1 LPKGYRKDGQ
11 PRRVS
16 PEKRCAI
23 CQHPERVRIEALHV
37 AGVSL
42 DKIAAKFDVHRDA
55 VWRHVQRHMTDD
67 QRATYLVGPARIA
80 ELREVAAAEN
90 ESVLDYL
97 SILRSA
103 LVAQLDKLSKAND
116 HQGIAT
122 ISTPLLNCL
131 KALGKVTGEIN
142 AVANSTIINVQ
153 NNNVVLNSPPFND
166 MQAGLMEVC
175 AHHPAARAD
184 IVALF
189 RRLDEKYSQ
198 KPLSAPPMRQIAEA
212 SNAA

>member
-1 LPKGYRKDGQ
+1 MPKGYPKNGVRRKAN
-11 PRRVS
+11 PAN
-16 PEKRCAI
+16 RCAI
-23 CQHPERVRIEALHV
+23 CKHPERARIEALHV

-42 DKIAAKFDVHRDA
+42 DKIAEKFSVHRDA
-55 VWRHVQRHMTDD
+55 VWRHVTRHMSDE

-80 ELREVAAAEN
+80 ELREVAASEN

-97 SILRSA
+97 AILRSA

-116 HQGIAT
+116 HAGIAT

-142 AVANSTIINVQ
+142 TLANSTIINVQ

-198 KPLSAPPMRQIAEA
+198 KPLSAPPMREINGAV
-212 SNAA
+212 NAA